1 MIKRILLY
9 LILSILYVFLP
20 GITQQIFMNY
30 DDSFFY
36 IMATVLLIVNVLV
49 AFTFLKSSNKLLNI
63 VAAVVVTSIGVLS
76 VTIVT
81 NLNLGWEAI
90 SISLFANAISSIL
103 SWEVIFQL
111 NERKIHQSNNSS
123 NNNSY

>member
-9 LILSILYVFLP
+9 LILLILYVFLP

-36 IMATVLLIVNVLV
+36 IMATELLILNALL
-49 AFTFLKSSNKLLNI
+49 AFTFLKLANKLLNI
-63 VAAVVVTSIGVLS
+63 IAAAVVTSLGVLS
-76 VTIVT
+76 VTITT
-81 NLNLGWEAI
+81 NLNLGWETI

-103 SWEVIFQL
+103 CWEAIFQL
-111 NERKIHQSNNSS
+111 KEREKQKLVK
-123 NNNSY
+123 